1 MGDEKEDISKELY
14 FNIEI
19 GILFFKFLDE
29 IKDKTKFIKKPGKNM
44 CFLYPTLFWSSTRPR
59 PQVTNELSLNLT
71 EFDGDIYKNILQDQL
86 SKFYGSNTF
95 NKDVFQPDIGDKT
108 FKGERSLS
116 STIFWNNLKKLR
128 NALDMLQINYED
140 FRGWRE
146 RLYYMIKVVI
156 LAVDDELKNNATIES
171 VTGPGP
177 SQGSSTGSS
186 SGSSTGSSSGSS
198 SRQIRSTRPG
208 LGPVSTTGSSSRQR
222 SSPIPGPGP
231 GRPRPSQGSSY
242 RPGRGTRSR
251 SGGGSVSSNRNR
263 KSGGWLRNLRKTR
276 RKKKVKKHK
285 KSHWKWLSRLQKTLR
300 KK

>member
-1 MGDEKEDISKELY
+1 MGDEKKNISKELY

-19 GILFFKFLDE
+19 GNLFFKFLDE

-71 EFDGDIYKNILQDQL
+71 EFNGDIYKNILQDQL
-86 SKFYGSNTF
+86 SKFYGSNIF
-95 NKDVFQPDIGDKT
+95 NKDVFQPDIGNKT

-140 FRGWRE
+140 FRGWRD

-156 LAVDDELKNNATIES
+156 LAVDDDELKNNAHIGS

-186 SGSSTGSSSGSS
+186 TGSSSG
-198 SRQIRSTRPG
+198 QIRSTT
-208 LGPVSTTGSSSRQR
+208 S
-222 SSPIPGPGP
+222 
-231 GRPRPSQGSSY
+231 
-242 RPGRGTRSR
+242 GRGTVSSSGQIRSTTSGRGTVSSSGQIR
-251 SGGGSVSSNRNR
+251 STTSGRVSGPRRGDRNRKSVGGSVSSNRNR